1 MALITTRLF
10 YFQAQTEMVEE
21 WWNECL
27 YCHLYFPQNNHF
39 FTLKYKSDIVFSVS
53 RSLDQNFMKLEKRS

>member
-10 YFQAQTEMVEE
+10 YFQAQIEMVEE

-27 YCHLYFPQNNHF
+27 IVTYIFLRIITF